1 MWSPETPRTT
11 SSSPPGTAGRS
22 RPQLP
27 AGRLQPSRRRRR
39 SRRVDRW
46 IPSGPLSRGVH
57 PHELRHTAA
66 SLAAKQ
72 GAKVSAAQKMLGH
85 SSAKM
90 TLDTYTHLFDDEL
103 EGVAGRFA
111 RPKAWHQSGTRSTRL
126 KSLISRNA
134 VRLGELIEPPWRFEL
149 RPTHYEGRP
158 ALTADDGWSWFRLSQ
173 RRLAQ
178 SVVGCIWLRGDMPG
192 TRESSPRRVHGKALG
207 DGSRYSRPIDDPRR

>member
-22 RPQLP
+22 RPQLPP

-85 SSAKM
+85 SSAK
-90 TLDTYTHLFDDEL
+90 TAPGTHTHLFDDEL
-103 EGVAGRFA
+103 EGVAGEVRSPA
-111 RPKAWHQSGTRSTRL
+111 ALAPVRHQIDAAEVVDLKKRRTTR
-126 KSLISRNA
+126 
-134 VRLGELIEPPWRFEL
+134 
-149 RPTHYEGRP
+149 
-158 ALTADDGWSWFRLSQ
+158 
-173 RRLAQ
+173 
-178 SVVGCIWLRGDMPG
+178 
-192 TRESSPRRVHGKALG
+192 
-207 DGSRYSRPIDDPRR
+207 